1 MNPTPHHF
9 NFTSE
14 ELNNFIKI
22 AGSVAIGVLTLFLLV
37 KTINEVKTYSTI
49 GENPLNSVQ
58 NVISVTGKSDMDVK
72 PDVTTFSWSVESDGK
87 TIDEAQSKAAT
98 INNKAIEF
106 VKGKG
111 IKEADIKT
119 LGLNT
124 YPKYETSYKGCVV
137 PRSGGAGVSSGSAD
151 GAVSSMSVAMPTIMP
166 PCNSE
171 SIISGYTT
179 SLSVQVKVRDINK
192 NEKLVSE
199 LVGGLGSIGVKAST
213 PSNTIDDIEA
223 YKRVVRNEAI
233 IKARQEAE
241 MLAKA
246 LGVKLV
252 KITSF
257 NENGGGGY
265 PYAMDYVSARP
276 MMEKASVAPDL
287 PTGTNKVTSEV
298 TITYQIK

>member
-1 MNPTPHHF
+1 MNPSTHHF

-14 ELNNFIKI
+14 ELNNFLKI

-106 VKGKG
+106 IKGKG

-124 YPKYETSYKGCVV
+124 YPKYETSYKGCVT
-137 PRSGGAGVSSGSAD
+137 PRSGATSGSSD
-151 GAVSSMSVAMPTIMP
+151 GSVSSMVVAMPTIMP

-171 SIISGYTT
+171 SVISGYTT
-179 SLSVQVKVRDINK
+179 SLSVQVKVREINK
-192 NEKLVSE
+192 NEKLVGE
-199 LVGGLGSIGVKAST
+199 LIGGLGSIGVKAST
-213 PSNTIDDIEA
+213 PTNTIDDIEA
-223 YKRVVRNEAI
+223 FKKVVRNEAI

-241 MLAKA
+241 VLAKA

-287 PTGTNKVTSEV
+287 PTGTNKVSSEV

>member
-1 MNPTPHHF
+1 MNPSTHHF

-14 ELNNFIKI
+14 ELNNFLKI
-22 AGSVAIGVLTLFLLV
+22 AGSIAIGVLTLFLLV
-37 KTINEVKTYSTI
+37 KTINEIKTYSTI

-106 VKGKG
+106 VKSKG

-137 PRSGGAGVSSGSAD
+137 PRSSGASSEGSVSSIA
-151 GAVSSMSVAMPTIMP
+151 AMPTIMP

-171 SIISGYTT
+171 SVISGYTT

-213 PSNTIDDIEA
+213 PINTIDDIEA
-223 YKRVVRNEAI
+223 FKRVVRNEAI

-241 MLAKA
+241 VLAKA

-257 NENGGGGY
+257 NENNGGGY
-265 PYAMDYVSARP
+265 PYAMDYMSARP
-276 MMEKASVAPDL
+276 VMEKASVAPEL
-287 PTGTNKVTSEV
+287 PTGTNKVSSEV

>member
-1 MNPTPHHF
+1 MNPSTHHF

-22 AGSVAIGVLTLFLLV
+22 AGAVAIGVLTLFLLV

-106 VKGKG
+106 IKGKG

-124 YPKYETSYKGCVV
+124 YPKYETSYKGCVT
-137 PRSGGAGVSSGSAD
+137 PRSGATSGSSD
-151 GAVSSMSVAMPTIMP
+151 GSVSSMVVAMPTIMP

-171 SIISGYTT
+171 SVISGYTT
-179 SLSVQVKVRDINK
+179 SLSVQVKVREINK
-192 NEKLVSE
+192 NEKLVGE
-199 LVGGLGSIGVKAST
+199 LIGGLGSIGVKAST
-213 PSNTIDDIEA
+213 PTNTIDDIEA
-223 YKRVVRNEAI
+223 FKKVVRNEAI

-241 MLAKA
+241 VLAKA

-287 PTGTNKVTSEV
+287 PTGTNKVSSEV

>member
-1 MNPTPHHF
+1 
-9 NFTSE
+9 
-14 ELNNFIKI
+14 
-22 AGSVAIGVLTLFLLV
+22 
-37 KTINEVKTYSTI
+37 
-49 GENPLNSVQ
+49 
-58 NVISVTGKSDMDVK
+58 MDVK

-111 IKEADIKT
+111 VKEADIKT

-124 YPKYETSYKGCVV
+124 YPKYETSYKGCVT
-137 PRSGGAGVSSGSAD
+137 PRSSGAGVSSGSVD
-151 GAVSSMSVAMPTIMP
+151 GTVSSMVSMPTIMP

-171 SIISGYTT
+171 SVISGYTT
-179 SLSVQVKVRDINK
+179 SLSVQVKVREINK

-199 LVGGLGSIGVKAST
+199 LIGGLGSIGVKAST
-213 PSNTIDDIEA
+213 PTNTIDDIEA
-223 YKRVVRNEAI
+223 FKRVVRNEAI

-241 MLAKA
+241 VLAKA

-287 PTGTNKVTSEV
+287 PTGTNKVSSEV

>member
-1 MNPTPHHF
+1 MNPTSHHF

-111 IKEADIKT
+111 VKEADIKT

-124 YPKYETSYKGCVV
+124 YPKYETRYEKCLT
-137 PRSGGAGVSSGSAD
+137 PNSGASVSS
-151 GAVSSMSVAMPTIMP
+151 SVAVPSIMP
-166 PCNSE
+166 PCPIHSE
-171 SIISGYTT
+171 SVISGYTT
-179 SLSVQVKVRDINK
+179 SLSVQVKVREINK

-213 PSNTIDDIEA
+213 PTNTIDDIDA
-223 YKRVVRNEAI
+223 FKRVVRNEAI

-241 MLAKA
+241 ILAKA

-265 PYAMDYVSARP
+265 PYAMDYMSARP

-287 PTGTNKVTSEV
+287 PTGTNKVSSEV

>member
-1 MNPTPHHF
+1 MNPSSHHF

-14 ELNNFIKI
+14 ELNSFLKI

-49 GENPLNSVQ
+49 GENPLNSIQ
-58 NVISVTGKSDMDVK
+58 NVISVSGKSDMDVK

-87 TIDEAQSKAAT
+87 TIDEAQSNAAT

-124 YPKYETSYKGCVV
+124 YPKYETSYKGCVT
-137 PRSGGAGVSSGSAD
+137 PQSGGAGVSTG
-151 GAVSSMSVAMPTIMP
+151 GFEGTVSSAVAMPTIMP

-171 SIISGYTT
+171 SVISGYTT
-179 SLSVQVKVRDINK
+179 SLSVQVKVRDIDK

-213 PSNTIDDIEA
+213 PTNTIDDIEA

-241 MLAKA
+241 VLAKA

-257 NENGGGGY
+257 NENGGGY

-276 MMEKASVAPDL
+276 MMEKASVAPEL
-287 PTGTNKVTSEV
+287 PTGTNKVSSEV
-298 TITYQIK
+298 NITYQIK

>member
-1 MNPTPHHF
+1 M
-9 NFTSE
+9 
-14 ELNNFIKI
+14 

-37 KTINEVKTYSTI
+37 KTINEIKTYSTI
-49 GENPLNSVQ
+49 GDNPLNSVQ
-58 NVISVTGKSDMDVK
+58 NVISVTGKSDMDVT
-72 PDVTTFSWSVESDGK
+72 PDVTVFSWSVESDGK
-87 TIDEAQSKAAT
+87 TINDAQSNAAT

-106 VKGKG
+106 VKSKG
-111 IKEADIKT
+111 VKKADIKT

-137 PRSGGAGVSSGSAD
+137 PKSISPSSAVAPMISAVVGYDGG
-151 GAVSSMSVAMPTIMP
+151 

-171 SIISGYTT
+171 SVISGYTT

-199 LVGGLGSIGVKAST
+199 LIGGLGSIGVKAST
-213 PSNTIDDIEA
+213 PTNTIDDIEA
-223 YKRVVRNEAI
+223 FKRVVRNEAI

-241 MLAKA
+241 ILARA

-257 NENGGGGY
+257 NESNGGY
-265 PYAMDYVSARP
+265 PYAMDYMSARP
-276 MMEKASVAPDL
+276 AMMEKSVAPEL
-287 PTGTNKVTSEV
+287 PTGTNNVSSEV
-298 TITYQIK
+298 NITYQIK

>member
-1 MNPTPHHF
+1 MNPSSHHF

-14 ELNNFIKI
+14 ELNNFLKI
-22 AGSVAIGVLTLFLLV
+22 AGSIAIGVLTLFLLV

-111 IKEADIKT
+111 VKEADIKT

-124 YPKYETSYKGCVV
+124 YPKYETSYKGCVT
-137 PRSGGAGVSSGSAD
+137 PRSGATSGSSD
-151 GAVSSMSVAMPTIMP
+151 GSVSSMVVAMPTIMP

-171 SIISGYTT
+171 SVISGYTT

-213 PSNTIDDIEA
+213 PTNTIDDIEA
-223 YKRVVRNEAI
+223 FKKVVRNEAI

-241 MLAKA
+241 VLAKA

-276 MMEKASVAPDL
+276 MMEKASVAPEL
-287 PTGTNKVTSEV
+287 PTGTNKVSSEV

>member
-1 MNPTPHHF
+1 MNPSTHHF

-14 ELNNFIKI
+14 ELNNFLKI
-22 AGSVAIGVLTLFLLV
+22 AGAVAIGVLTLFLLV

-106 VKGKG
+106 IKGKG

-124 YPKYETSYKGCVV
+124 YPKYETSYKGCVT
-137 PRSGGAGVSSGSAD
+137 PRSGATSGSSD
-151 GAVSSMSVAMPTIMP
+151 GSVSSMVVAMPTIMP

-171 SIISGYTT
+171 SVISGYTT
-179 SLSVQVKVRDINK
+179 SLSVQVKVREINK
-192 NEKLVSE
+192 NEKLVGE
-199 LVGGLGSIGVKAST
+199 LIGGLGSIGVKAST
-213 PSNTIDDIEA
+213 PTNTIDDIEA
-223 YKRVVRNEAI
+223 FKKVVRNEAI

-241 MLAKA
+241 VLAKA

-265 PYAMDYVSARP
+265 PYAMDYMSARP
-276 MMEKASVAPDL
+276 MMEKASVAPEL
-287 PTGTNKVTSEV
+287 PTGTNKVSSEV
-298 TITYQIK
+298 TITYEIK

>member
-1 MNPTPHHF
+1 MNPSSHHF

-14 ELNNFIKI
+14 ELNSFLKI

-37 KTINEVKTYSTI
+37 KTINEIKTYSTI

-87 TIDEAQSKAAT
+87 TINDAQSNAAT

-106 VKGKG
+106 VKSKG

-137 PRSGGAGVSSGSAD
+137 PRSGAAGVSAAGFEGS
-151 GAVSSMSVAMPTIMP
+151 VSSVAMPSIMP

-171 SIISGYTT
+171 SVISGYTT

-192 NEKLVSE
+192 NEKLVGE

-213 PSNTIDDIEA
+213 PTNTIDDIEVF
-223 YKRVVRNEAI
+223 KRVVRNEAI

-257 NENGGGGY
+257 NDNNGGGY
-265 PYAMDYVSARP
+265 PYAMDYMSARP
-276 MMEKASVAPDL
+276 MMEKASVVPEL

>member
-1 MNPTPHHF
+1 MNPSSHHF

-22 AGSVAIGVLTLFLLV
+22 AGSIAIGVLTLFLLV

-111 IKEADIKT
+111 VKEADIKT

-124 YPKYETSYKGCVV
+124 YPKYETSYKGCVT
-137 PRSGGAGVSSGSAD
+137 PRSSGGAGVSSGGFE
-151 GAVSSMSVAMPTIMP
+151 GAVSSAVAMPSIMP

-199 LVGGLGSIGVKAST
+199 LIGGLGSIGVKAST

-223 YKRVVRNEAI
+223 FRKVVRNEAI

-241 MLAKA
+241 VLAKA

-265 PYAMDYVSARP
+265 PYAMDYMSARP
-276 MMEKASVAPDL
+276 MMEKASVAPEL

>member
-1 MNPTPHHF
+1 MNPSTHHF

-14 ELNNFIKI
+14 ELNNFLKI

-106 VKGKG
+106 IKGKG

-124 YPKYETSYKGCVV
+124 YPKYETSYKGCVT
-137 PRSGGAGVSSGSAD
+137 PRSGATSGSSD
-151 GAVSSMSVAMPTIMP
+151 GSVSSMVVAMPTIMP

-171 SIISGYTT
+171 SVISGYTT
-179 SLSVQVKVRDINK
+179 SLSVQVKVREINK
-192 NEKLVSE
+192 NEKLVGE

-213 PSNTIDDIEA
+213 PINTIDDIEA
-223 YKRVVRNEAI
+223 FKRVVRNEAI

-241 MLAKA
+241 VLAKA

-276 MMEKASVAPDL
+276 MMEKASVAPEL
-287 PTGTNKVTSEV
+287 PTGTNKVSSEV
-298 TITYQIK
+298 TITYEIK

>member
-1 MNPTPHHF
+1 MNPTSHHF

-111 IKEADIKT
+111 LKEADIKT

-137 PRSGGAGVSSGSAD
+137 PRSGAAGVSSAGFEGS
-151 GAVSSMSVAMPTIMP
+151 VSSVAMPTIMP

-171 SIISGYTT
+171 SVISGYTT
-179 SLSVQVKVRDINK
+179 SLSVQVKVREINK

-199 LVGGLGSIGVKAST
+199 LIGGLGSIGVKAST
-213 PSNTIDDIEA
+213 PTNTIDDIEA
-223 YKRVVRNEAI
+223 FKKVVRNEAI

-241 MLAKA
+241 VLAKA

-276 MMEKASVAPDL
+276 MMEKASVAPEL
-287 PTGTNKVTSEV
+287 PTGTNKVSSEV

>member
-1 MNPTPHHF
+1 MNPSSHHF

-14 ELNNFIKI
+14 ELNNFLKI

-49 GENPLNSVQ
+49 GENPLNSIQ

-87 TIDEAQSKAAT
+87 TINDAQSNAAT

-106 VKGKG
+106 VKSKG

-124 YPKYETSYKGCVV
+124 YPKYETSYKGCMT
-137 PRSGGAGVSSGSAD
+137 PQSGVTSVSSDGS
-151 GAVSSMSVAMPTIMP
+151 VSSIASMPSIMP

-171 SIISGYTT
+171 SVISGYTT
-179 SLSVQVKVRDINK
+179 SLSVQVKVRDIDK

-199 LVGGLGSIGVKAST
+199 LVGGLGSVGVKAST
-213 PSNTIDDIEA
+213 PTNTVDDIEA

-241 MLAKA
+241 VLAKA

-265 PYAMDYVSARP
+265 PYALDYVSARP
-276 MMEKASVAPDL
+276 MMEKASVAPEL

-298 TITYQIK
+298 NITYQIK